1 MMNEW
6 IWIGGSA
13 GSVIYF
19 PACKTAPGWRQ
30 VLLIETRLSTFQMHF
45 RCLAHVK
52 TGRIGYAHLLLRSPL
67 SPRQLSRAI
76 CCCGR
81 LAVPRMRN
89 IVLHTG
95 PVSRTR
101 TTKPR
106 HPLPLSL
113 RPGPAF
119 ASTSRCCTS
128 APPKSQ
134 VPSSSVLCSV
144 IVEGDAHAP
153 ERRQLSPLR

>member
-1 MMNEW
+1 MNEW

-95 PVSRTR
+95 PVSLTR

-106 HPLPLSL
+106 HPLSL

-119 ASTSRCCTS
+119 ASTSRSCTS

-134 VPSSSVLCSV
+134 VPSVLCSV
-144 IVEGDAHAP
+144 EGNAHAP

>member
-95 PVSRTR
+95 PVSLTR

-106 HPLPLSL
+106 HPLSL

-119 ASTSRCCTS
+119 ASTSRSCTS

-134 VPSSSVLCSV
+134 VPSVLCSV
-144 IVEGDAHAP
+144 EGNAHAP